1 MDKKKLIIIAG
12 SVVALYGLALLVF
25 WVVVRVREKEY
36 LDEAPPD
43 EQDGDKSVHY
53 SSKLP
58 TFPLKWGSG
67 TSRNENVAQAKKYV
81 RNVQVL
87 CNTWVGAGLAKD
99 GVWGND
105 TELAVQKLKSV
116 GRVKPKGGEKAFGA
130 IQTPFPFSIAD
141 IQVPLSDSSKVQIYV
156 SRYNDMIRWHNENY
170 KKYQPI

>member
-67 TSRNENVAQAKKYV
+67 TSRNEDVAKAKMYV
-81 RNVQVL
+81 RYLQIL

-99 GVWGND
+99 GIWGD
-105 TELAVQKLKSV
+105 STERAVQKLKKV
-116 GRVKPKGGEKAFGA
+116 TWAERKDGKIRNGTIV
-130 IQTPFPFSIAD
+130 TPFAKGIANV
-141 IQVPLSDSSKVQIYV
+141 QLPLSSSSKVQIYV
-156 SRYNDMIRWHNENY
+156 SRYNEMIRWHNEHC
-170 KKYQPI
+170 KDYQPV